1 MGLGC
6 CGMAWLRIVSGCP
19 WDISTEEVECVCERF
34 SFYIIKFISNEQNK
48 TIIYYSSSLSN
59 QSSSSVLAKLNKP
72 QQNNTMADEQN
83 PQQQESTKHEKKQKK
98 PMEYVTNVFKVP
110 FQTIAFWLKGAPQ
123 KERMDSSSHPQP
135 Q

>member
-1 MGLGC
+1 VYVREILI
-6 CGMAWLRIVSGCP
+6 LYHQVH
-19 WDISTEEVECVCERF
+19 
-34 SFYIIKFISNEQNK
+34 IKRANK